1 MGLGSEAR
9 GQAAVNPQFPKSEF
23 PNSEFPNSRI
33 PGTRI
38 PQSLGSDVREFGN
51 SDLGN
56 SEFHRYRFTLSYDGA
71 SWAGWQS
78 QPNGRGVQDRV
89 EAALALIVGAPT
101 RVHGSGRTDAGVHAL
116 AQVAHADIPATRQL
130 APEAWVRALNANLPH
145 SIRVT
150 HCELVAAD
158 FHARYGARGKV
169 YRYRIARSAVLSP
182 FDNGLAWQ
190 VHGALDLAVLHECAQ
205 RLHGTHDFARLAAN
219 RGDAKEARHRGDP
232 LATTRTIHRVEVG
245 ERADAGEV
253 RIEFEG
259 DGFLY
264 KMVRML
270 VGSMVR
276 VAQGREPLAWFE
288 DLLAHPGGVP
298 KSHHCAPA
306 DGLYLVRVLY

>member
-1 MGLGSEAR
+1 MGVGAEAR
-9 GQAAVNPQFPKSEF
+9 GEEAVNAGLQ
-23 PNSEFPNSRI
+23 
-33 PGTRI
+33 
-38 PQSLGSDVREFGN
+38 
-51 SDLGN
+51 
-56 SEFHRYRFTLSYDGA
+56 RYRFTLCYDGA

-89 EAALALIVGAPT
+89 EETLAGIVGSPT

-130 APEAWVRALNANLPH
+130 TPEAWVRALNARLPR
-145 SIRVT
+145 SIRVL
-150 HCELVAAD
+150 HCEPVAAD

-169 YRYRIARSAVLSP
+169 YRYRLVRDAVQSP
-182 FDNGLAWQ
+182 FDDGRAWQ
-190 VHGALDLAVLHECAQ
+190 VYGALDVGLLNDGAR
-205 RLHGTHDFARLAAN
+205 RLHGTHNFARLSAN
-219 RGDAKEARHRGDP
+219 RGDAKEAKHRGDA
-232 LATTRTIHRVEVG
+232 LATTRTIHRVEVR
-245 ERADAGEV
+245 EVEGEV
-253 RIEFEG
+253 LIEFEG

-276 VAQGREPLAWFE
+276 VAQGRESLAWFE
-288 DLLAHPGGVP
+288 DLLANPSGGP